1 MHYIKDLREGEMV
14 SEVYF
19 CRKKTVAQSKTGKT
33 YYSLMLQDKTGTVD
47 GKIWDLNNAI
57 GHFEDMDYI
66 RLDAQVTSFNNA
78 LQLNIR
84 RVRVAEETEFDV
96 ADYMPCTEKNTDE
109 MYGRLLSLCAS
120 VQNEHLRT
128 LLKRF
133 FEEDADFAARFKR
146 HSAAKTMHHAFIGGL
161 LEHSLSVAEICD
173 FMAGHYPLLNRDLL
187 VTAALFHDI
196 GKLDEISSFPE
207 NDYTDEGQLVGH
219 IVMGT
224 MMLDAKIREIPGF
237 PKKLADELKHC
248 ILAHHGE
255 LEFGSPK
262 KPALIEAVALAHA
275 DNMDAKVQGFVEVL
289 KNNENS
295 HGWLGFNR
303 MFDSNIRP
311 TES

>member
-1 MHYIKDLREGEMV
+1 MQYIKDLREGEMISV
-14 SEVYF
+14 IYL
-19 CRKKTVAQSKTGKT
+19 CKKKTVAQSKTGKT
-33 YYSLMLQDKTGTVD
+33 YYSLALQDKTGTVD
-47 GKIWDLNNAI
+47 GKIWDLSNAI
-57 GHFEDMDYI
+57 EHFEEMDYI
-66 RLDAQVTSFNNA
+66 HIDAQVTSFNNA

-84 RVRVAEETEFDV
+84 RARVADESEID
-96 ADYMPCTEKNTDE
+96 ASDYMPCTEKNVDE
-109 MYGRLLSLCAS
+109 MYSRLTALIDS
-120 VQNEHLRT
+120 VKNEHLNR
-128 LLKRF
+128 LLKSF
-133 FEEDADFAARFKR
+133 FIEDADFATRFKK

-161 LEHSLSVAEICD
+161 LEHTLSVAELCD
-173 FMAGHYPLLNRDLL
+173 FMAGHYPALNRDLL
-187 VTAALFHDI
+187 LSAAIFHDI
-196 GKLDEISSFPE
+196 GKLDEISSFPL

-224 MMLDAKIREIPGF
+224 MMLDARIKTMEGF

-275 DNMDAKVQGFVEVL
+275 DNMDAKIQGFYEAIKV
-289 KNNENS
+289 NESN

-311 TES
+311 TN